1 MIVDMTLSA
10 LHNLW
15 GVYFFIKILKKFNF
29 LLYIIRPLSYNTII
43 KINKAERRGGH
54 YVKNQIRKP

>member
-15 GVYFFIKILKKFNF
+15 GVYFFIKIFYKMLDN
-29 LLYIIRPLSYNTII
+29 IHSLSYNTII